1 MKVGCETRAW
11 TLVDRGADGTV
22 GPETQVNYNGNK
34 QSVCLHVR
42 IGVITRK
49 EQSRLRVCVVSVGA
63 ITKQHT
69 FFGLKL
75 FEEEPQPN
83 QHFVYCAAHLSSRD
97 WFFRIGAGRG
107 LNRCIKTQFNC
118 AAR

>member
-1 MKVGCETRAW
+1 MVINKVDVCMCTV
-11 TLVDRGADGTV
+11 LVGLRG
-22 GPETQVNYNGNK
+22 
-34 QSVCLHVR
+34 
-42 IGVITRK
+42 K
-49 EQSRLRVCVVSVGA
+49 EQSRLRVCVVTVGA
-63 ITKQHT
+63 ITKHHT

-97 WFFRIGAGRG
+97 RFFRIGAGRG
-107 LNRCIKTQFNC
+107 LNRCIKTQFKS